1 MLSFLAL
8 QPAVAPGQEP
18 GAALNCGASVYEPR
32 LNFEFRFITGYQ
44 VAIPARQLAG
54 PKRAA
59 IARLR
64 VIPIEPAG
72 AKPVELTNTGAFPEI
87 TERARGEVII
97 DGSFAVGPGRYR
109 VEWLIVDSNDRACG
123 LTWEIEAKLSR
134 RDRAVKVQLEPG
146 EVADSRLAMFRPE
159 SSEIDVNLGRPLRVK
174 VLLNLDVWSQRR
186 ASVRLF
192 EFMPR
197 LSALR
202 AISRHPRIGEV
213 SLTAFSVDEQ
223 RIYLRHGL
231 QDHFDF
237 PGLRP
242 AIDEISP
249 AIISFEQLGK
259 DKSREFLT
267 DLLLEEIPG
276 EEPVDAYIFL
286 GPDPLFG
293 GRADKK
299 DLQQIGPLAAPT
311 LYLNFA
317 RAPWKGMIGAA
328 TKALGGKQIRYR
340 DPRELAEGVAELV
353 ERVDAAAGQ

>member
-1 MLSFLAL
+1 
-8 QPAVAPGQEP
+8 
-18 GAALNCGASVYEPR
+18 
-32 LNFEFRFITGYQ
+32 
-44 VAIPARQLAG
+44 
-54 PKRAA
+54 
-59 IARLR
+59 
-64 VIPIEPAG
+64 
-72 AKPVELTNTGAFPEI
+72 
-87 TERARGEVII
+87 
-97 DGSFAVGPGRYR
+97 
-109 VEWLIVDSNDRACG
+109 
-123 LTWEIEAKLSR
+123 
-134 RDRAVKVQLEPG
+134 
-146 EVADSRLAMFRPE
+146 
-159 SSEIDVNLGRPLRVK
+159 
-174 VLLNLDVWSQRR
+174 
-186 ASVRLF
+186 
-192 EFMPR
+192 MPR

-231 QDHFDF
+231 QDRFDF

-249 AIISFEQLGK
+249 AIVSFEQLGK

-267 DLLLEEIPG
+267 ELLLKELPG
-276 EEPVDAYIFL
+276 DEPVDAYIFL

-299 DLQQIGPLAAPT
+299 ELQQIGPLAAPT

-328 TKALGGKQIRYR
+328 AKALGGKQIRYR